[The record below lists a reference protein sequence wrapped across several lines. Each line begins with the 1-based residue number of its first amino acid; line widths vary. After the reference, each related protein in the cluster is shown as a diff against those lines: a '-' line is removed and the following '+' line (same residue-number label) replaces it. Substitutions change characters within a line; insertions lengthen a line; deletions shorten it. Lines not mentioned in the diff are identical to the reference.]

1 MLSNEEER
9 YLKKEKVHV
18 YGKILN
24 KLPHLV
30 ISIVKHEGK
39 NKMGLRRIKQF
50 LSNTDAYHC
59 RKEYNEN
66 LNDVIL

>member
-9 YLKKEKVHV
+9 YLKKRKR

-24 KLPHLV
+24 NLPLLV

-59 RKEYNEN
+59 RKEYTEN